1 MAIPNPQVAAAAG
14 SISDQRLDI
23 DGTTWQLNSIS
34 NESVAIYALAAQ
46 GGTNYK
52 IGYLAERPASASFAS
67 GNAAPAITNM
77 TLVTTLAGID
87 GTTKFYVDYDRA
99 FVLFHANYATD
110 PTSISYSGMGSIQRA
125 LDFNESLRARDW
137 SNKVDGVVADSE
149 LSSKAYA
156 IGGTGVTDTAGKGA
170 AKEWATETS
179 GNVDGTSFS
188 AKEYAQGT
196 QASTGGSAKDWAQD
210 TDQVNGATTNDR
222 SAKAWSQ
229 GASMTGATLGGSA
242 KDWAQLAE
250 DSQVNGS
257 EYSAK
262 HYSAKAAT
270 TLTTFQQLYHP
281 AASSNPSS
289 NLTAGDLY
297 FNTGDNKLK
306 VYDGSNWGNATSAV
320 EGVASITELSP
331 NGSDQHF
338 AFSHDVG
345 LQIVWLN
352 GVRLIQGTDYLSV
365 NSNSS
370 TTNMTSGTAS
380 HIYFASNDK
389 PASGD
394 VLSAMG
400 WGTVASTT
408 VVPISG
414 GTFTG
419 DITIGGDLTVN
430 GTQVNFSTTTIKVE
444 DTLVSV
450 GSENTSG
457 DAVDLGWYGTYDTS
471 GSLDLY
477 AGMFRDAGDGKF
489 KLFKDL
495 QVQPSSTVNTA
506 GTGYAVG
513 TLVANLEGTVQ
524 TAAQGSITSL
534 GTLTGLTVNGAVV
547 FNENSADVDFRVE
560 SDGDTHALFVEG
572 SSGNI
577 GIGVTPDS
585 EWHSSMDA
593 IQINSG
599 SLSAHDSY
607 PHYVQLNANV
617 IQKDS
622 GEKRVNDSYKASQH
636 RQWDGEHIF
645 KVAPA
650 ASGDIS
656 WTTAMTI
663 DNSGNVGIGATSP
676 ASAASFPGPVL
687 EIKGTG
693 PTLSL
698 HDTGTNS
705 PQWEIAGYN
714 QDLRITDDGVDRFK
728 IDSNG
733 CVLIPGKAGVNN
745 TVLGGGA
752 GSQLHA
758 SANNNTFIGS
768 DVASA
773 SAQTATADGN
783 TGVGRTAIYNLTTG
797 YNNVA
802 LGDAAGSGI
811 TEGNGN
817 TCIGRGA
824 GANITAASNNTI
836 IGVGTSAA
844 ANSDDCIVLGCGSA
858 GITGTANVVVIGKG
872 DNNDFIYT
880 PFTTASTGGSQ
891 AWTHPSDERIKKDIV
906 SSNLGLS
913 FIDKLRTVTFKRKHE
928 SEYPEEIRREEYN
941 EVDDRS
947 EVAKNRKHYGLIAQE
962 VKAVMEELSHPEFPG
977 WTEMNGTQGIAE
989 SVFVYPLIKAVQE
1002 LSARLTALE
1011 NA

>member
-137 SNKVDGVVADSE
+137 SNKVNGVVADSE

-196 QASTGGSAKDWAQD
+196 QASTGGSAKDWAIKAHN
-210 TDQVNGATTNDR
+210 TQVAGGGSSDR
-222 SAKAWSQ
+222 SA
-229 GASMTGATLGGSA
+229 L
-242 KDWAQLAE
+242 
-250 DSQVNGS
+250 
-257 EYSAK
+257 
-262 HYSAKAAT
+262 HYSTEAAN

-289 NLTAGDLY
+289 NLTEGDLY

-338 AFSHDVG
+338 AFAHDVG

-370 TTNMTSGTAS
+370 TANMTSGTAS

-400 WGTVASTT
+400 WGTVESTT

-419 DITIGGDLTVN
+419 DIIIGGDLTVN

-513 TLVANLEGTVQ
+513 TLVANLEGNVTGNVTGNTSGTAATVT
-524 TAAQGSITSL
+524 TAAQGSITSV
-534 GTLTGLTVNGAVV
+534 GTLTSLT
-547 FNENSADVDFRVE
+547 
-560 SDGDTHALFVEG
+560 L
-572 SSGNI
+572 SGNI
-577 GIGVTPDS
+577 TVADDTSIGISDS
-585 EWHSSMDA
+585 DER
-593 IQINSG
+593 I
-599 SLSAHDSY
+599 
-607 PHYVQLNANV
+607 
-617 IQKDS
+617 
-622 GEKRVNDSYKASQH
+622 EF
-636 RQWDGEHIF
+636 DG
-645 KVAPA
+645 A
-650 ASGDIS
+650 GDIS
-656 WTTAMTI
+656 VLGAKFGVGTDAPAIKFHIADNYPDWSSKLVNTHSGGYGFVMSAGGASSTSMLIMDYNEANTLFEMKGNGTTYLK
-663 DNSGNVGIGATSP
+663 GNVGIGVASP
-676 ASAASFPGPVL
+676 SSWSHTGPILELKGVSPVL
-687 EIKGTG
+687 V
-693 PTLSL
+693 L
-698 HDTGTNS
+698 HESDGGS
-705 PQWEIAGYN
+705 PQWEIGASG
-714 QDLRITDDGVDRFK
+714 DTLWIDDDGATRLT
-728 IDSNG
+728 IDADG
-733 CVLIPGKAGVNN
+733 CVNPRGKAGTNN
-745 TVLGGGA
+745 TVLGAGS

-768 DVASA
+768 DVAAA
-773 SAQTATADGN
+773 SAQTATADDN
-783 TGVGRTAIYNLTTG
+783 TGVGRTALYSLTSGAYNTSIGMAAGHQITTG
-797 YNNVA
+797 EHNTCVGRNAGFNTNNTN
-802 LGDAAGSGI
+802 SI
-811 TEGNGN
+811 TEGDAN
-817 TCIGRGA
+817 TCIGAWSGSDLTTGTHNTFLGYNA
-824 GANITAASNNTI
+824 YSSAADASNQIVIST
-836 IGVGTSAA
+836 
-844 ANSDDCIVLGCGSA
+844 NSLA
-858 GITGTANVVVIGKG
+858 GEDGHIRIGKG
-872 DNNDFIYT
+872 
-880 PFTTASTGGSQ
+880 ASSLYIHSPWDASPSWSGS
-891 AWTHPSDERIKKDIV
+891 SDKRIK
-906 SSNLGLS
+906 SNIQDFDLGLS
-913 FIDKLRTVTFKRKHE
+913 FIDQLTTVKFKRLHQ
-928 SEYPEEIRREEYN
+928 SEWPDEIRAGFEEP
-941 EVDDRS
+941 DDRPDSKKNKQHFGLLAQDVKIALDKEDHSDFSMWS
-947 EVAKNRKHYGLIAQE
+947 ERE
-962 VKAVMEELSHPEFPG
+962 
-977 WTEMNGTQGIAE
+977 NGVQALAIGDL
-989 SVFVYPLIKAVQE
+989 VLPLVNAVQE
-1002 LSARLTALE
+1002 LSAKVTALE